1 MLLHSIV
8 ERCLVLDVFSI
19 DIGAVPDIIVVKRKK
34 VRVKFCVDGSWSC
47 HLNNTLVLF
56 HVRVALIDR

>member
-8 ERCLVLDVFSI
+8 ERCLVLDVFGI
-19 DIGAVPDIIVVKRKK
+19 DIGAVPGIIVVKRRM

-47 HLNNTLVLF
+47 HLNNTLVRF